1 ITMAKKTTSSA
12 SDDAVSKRIKARDK
26 VTLGKITGLAD
37 DVETKAN
44 AGREPII
51 KVPVRAKSNTIWN
64 KRRGILE
71 MGDNKADR
79 QLFNLNQA
87 KQYMQT
93 LLHASSIKE
102 LINREKTLT
111 LRGMFY
117 AAKHFVAGTKENT
130 FETQDESDP
139 ILEDLEV
146 ALTVLREELHVF

>member
-1 ITMAKKTTSSA
+1 MAKKTKETS
-12 SDDAVSKRIKARDK
+12 DNISKRIKQRDK
-26 VTLGKITGLAD
+26 VTLGKIVGLAD
-37 DVETKAN
+37 DVATKTF
-44 AGREPII
+44 AGREPALKI
-51 KVPVRAKSNTIWN
+51 PVRAKSNTLWN
-64 KRRGILE
+64 KKRGILE

-102 LINREKTLT
+102 LIEREKTLT

-117 AAKHFVAGTKENT
+117 AAKHTVEGTKENT

-146 ALTVLREELHVF
+146 SLS